1 MPVSR
6 KRVWGIV
13 VLGVA
18 ALTGSAAVGYQVGVN
33 GTPAKSEIS
42 QARAA
47 AARSAEERSFQSAH
61 ALGYDRGLEI
71 GRESGLRSGT
81 DAGSRDGK
89 VEAQK
94 RLVDVAA
101 ARQAE
106 ADRQAEA
113 ARQAESARQAA
124 ARPAPAPTGCHVPL
138 FTDGA
143 CPTPEQIQREN
154 DAEGL
159 CGGGTEAG
167 RAEAARRGIQC

>member
-1 MPVSR
+1 MA
-6 KRVWGIV
+6 
-13 VLGVA
+13 VA
-18 ALTGSAAVGYQVGVN
+18 ALTGAAAVGYQVGVKT
-33 GTPAKSEIS
+33 TPAKSEIS
-42 QARAA
+42 EARAA
-47 AARSAEERSFQSAH
+47 AARSAEESAFRSAH

-71 GRESGLRSGT
+71 GRETGLRSGT

-94 RLVDVAA
+94 RLADVEA

-106 ADRQAEA
+106 TDRQAEVARQAEA
-113 ARQAESARQAA
+113 ARQAA
-124 ARPAPAPTGCHVPL
+124 ARPVPAPTGCHVPL

-159 CGGGTEAG
+159 CGPGTEAG